1 MAQTVADVMTAN
13 PATVEANDTVSAA
26 ARLMR
31 DNDAGGVIVTDGGH
45 VRGIITDRDI
55 AIRVMA
61 DGKGPDT
68 PVRGASSEELTT
80 VSPDATVDEVV
91 RLMREKA
98 VRRVPVVR
106 DDRAVGIVSIGD
118 LAMERDSR
126 SALGDISAAPPNQ

>member
-13 PATVEANDTVSAA
+13 PATVEANDTVSTA

-31 DNDAGGVIVTDGGH
+31 EKDAGGIVVTDGGH

-68 PVRGASSEELTT
+68 PVREASSEELTT

-91 RLMREKA
+91 RLMRERA
-98 VRRVPVVR
+98 IRRVPVVR
-106 DDRAVGIVSIGD
+106 DDQAVGIVSLGD

-126 SALGDISAAPPNQ
+126 SALGGISAAPPNQ